1 MPNDNAAHDTDV
13 MMKTIVEL
21 VERIE
26 HDRSASIESLR
37 ADARSLLRE
46 VLAFHH
52 AGLARV
58 LQHVDAPIL
67 AEAAKEPI
75 VASLLELHDLLPT
88 GASPSSG
95 NDAIIPA
102 TRLVRPRAS
111 AHEASKESCE
121 LCGVAVGS
129 VHPHLVA
136 LRTGSVTC
144 ACRACA
150 LLFESQAEASPARY
164 RRIPEHARRAPA
176 SLANDDGWW
185 REVGLPIGVAF
196 FVRRD
201 DGAVKARYPGPFGTT
216 ESTIERARWDKL
228 AAQHPSL
235 AELAPEV
242 EALLV
247 HRADG
252 AREHWIL
259 GIDRCYELVANVRQR
274 WQGLM
279 GGDDV
284 RRELGRYF
292 DVLAGATGT
301 R

>member
-1 MPNDNAAHDTDV
+1 MSDNDAHDTDV

-26 HDRSASIESLR
+26 HDRTASIDSLR
-37 ADARSLLRE
+37 ADARALLRE

-52 AGLARV
+52 AALARV
-58 LQHVDAPIL
+58 LERVDAPVL

-75 VASLLELHDLLPT
+75 VASMLELHELLPT
-88 GASPSSG
+88 GASPSFGSE
-95 NDAIIPA
+95 AILPA
-102 TRLVRPRAS
+102 TRLVRPKAS
-111 AHEASKESCE
+111 SHDASKPKETCE
-121 LCGVAVGS
+121 LCGAAVGA

-144 ACRACA
+144 ACRPCA
-150 LLFESQAEASPARY
+150 LLFESQAETSPARY
-164 RRIPEHARRAPA
+164 RRIPEHARRAPS

-201 DGAVKARYPGPFGTT
+201 DGDVKARYPGPFGTT

-228 AAQHPSL
+228 AARHPSL

-259 GIDRCYELVANVRQR
+259 GIDRCYELVANIRQR

-279 GGDDV
+279 GGDQV

-292 DVLAGATGT
+292 DALAGAAG
-301 R
+301 